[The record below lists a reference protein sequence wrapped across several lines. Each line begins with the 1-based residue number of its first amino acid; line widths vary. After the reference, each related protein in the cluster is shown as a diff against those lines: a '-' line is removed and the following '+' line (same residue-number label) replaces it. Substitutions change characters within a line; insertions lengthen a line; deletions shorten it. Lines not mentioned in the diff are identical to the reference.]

1 MQKHADV
8 LDRFKVNKNQVKMI
22 FVDETLIQIDGKDY
36 YWLWIAYEPDMD
48 LCLMM
53 HISRERTIFVYVIN
67 SSNHYGRNLAEEKPY
82 SQMVL
87 DGIWM
92 LVNG

>member
-36 YWLWIAYEPDMD
+36 WLWISYEPDIMD
-48 LCLMM
+48 LCLLMM
-53 HISRERTIFVYVIN
+53 HIYQEKGLFLYVIN
-67 SSNHYGRNLAEEKPY
+67 SSNRYGRNLAEKPY

>member
-8 LDRFKVNKNQVKMI
+8 VDRFKVNKNQVKMI
-22 FVDETLIQIDGKDY
+22 FVDETLIQIDGQD

-53 HISRERTIFVYVIN
+53 HISRERTIFVCYLN
-67 SSNHYGRNLAEEKPY
+67 SSNRYGRNLAEKPY

-87 DGIWM
+87 DGI
-92 LVNG
+92 